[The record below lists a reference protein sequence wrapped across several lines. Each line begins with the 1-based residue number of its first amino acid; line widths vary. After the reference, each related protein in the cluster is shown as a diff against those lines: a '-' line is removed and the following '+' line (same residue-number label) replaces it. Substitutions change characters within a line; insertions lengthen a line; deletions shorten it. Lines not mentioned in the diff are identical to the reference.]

1 MSPSGRVRA
10 LLGAL
15 ALAAATMLPAV
26 PASASHA
33 ASMVV
38 TPSNKLVDG
47 QRVSVVL
54 RGAKPASVWAVAE
67 CGPGALSYFLDHSR
81 PSQDGCEQRTSW
93 VMPVDAGKIG
103 ALSVSLH
110 AVLTTAAGAV
120 DCRTSACFV
129 ALQELTSIDG
139 SRSQPLSRLL
149 VGLGI
154 RHLGPIGARQVA
166 RHLGSLAALRA
177 ATVEELAAIDQI
189 GPVIAE
195 SVIAFLANPT
205 NQVVLDRMVEL
216 GLTTLEPA
224 PAGTVAGPL
233 DGRIIVVTGSV
244 SGFTRD
250 GAQAAVEDAGGK
262 ATGSVSKKTWCVVV
276 GDAPGASKITKAE
289 ALGIPMVPSEHF
301 AELLASGTLPDV

>member
-1 MSPSGRVRA
+1 M
-10 LLGAL
+10 
-15 ALAAATMLPAV
+15 
-26 PASASHA
+26 
-33 ASMVV
+33 
-38 TPSNKLVDG
+38 
-47 QRVSVVL
+47 
-54 RGAKPASVWAVAE
+54 
-67 CGPGALSYFLDHSR
+67 
-81 PSQDGCEQRTSW
+81 
-93 VMPVDAGKIG
+93 
-103 ALSVSLH
+103 
-110 AVLTTAAGAV
+110 
-120 DCRTSACFV
+120 
-129 ALQELTSIDG
+129 
-139 SRSQPLSRLL
+139 
-149 VGLGI
+149 
-154 RHLGPIGARQVA
+154 
-166 RHLGSLAALRA
+166 
-177 ATVEELAAIDQI
+177 EELAAIDQI

-205 NQVVLDRMVEL
+205 NQVVLDRLVEL

-233 DGRIIVVTGSV
+233 DGRIIDVTGSV

>member
-139 SRSQPLSRLL
+139 S
-149 VGLGI
+149 GLK
-154 RHLGPIGARQVA
+154 
-166 RHLGSLAALRA
+166 
-177 ATVEELAAIDQI
+177 
-189 GPVIAE
+189 
-195 SVIAFLANPT
+195 LANLSFP
-205 NQVVLDRMVEL
+205 
-216 GLTTLEPA
+216 LEPA
-224 PAGTVAGPL
+224 LPL
-233 DGRIIVVTGSV
+233 AR
-244 SGFTRD
+244 
-250 GAQAAVEDAGGK
+250 
-262 ATGSVSKKTWCVVV
+262 V
-276 GDAPGASKITKAE
+276 GQHPTPGA
-289 ALGIPMVPSEHF
+289 PSPGGP
-301 AELLASGTLPDV
+301 ARCRDR